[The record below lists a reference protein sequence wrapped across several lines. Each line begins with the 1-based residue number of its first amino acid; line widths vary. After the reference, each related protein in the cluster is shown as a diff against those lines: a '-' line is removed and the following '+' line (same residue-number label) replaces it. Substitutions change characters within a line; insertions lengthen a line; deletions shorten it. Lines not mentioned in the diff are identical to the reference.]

1 MNTTTL
7 TQAANRFL
15 LKNISW
21 QTYEALLKDLE
32 SQRGIRL
39 TYDRGLLEIM
49 TPLAPHERNSRLIGR
64 LVEALTAELNIEICS
79 LGSLTC
85 KREDLARGFEPD
97 ECYYIQNEPV
107 IRSLEQIDLNQD
119 PPPDLAIEIDIT
131 SSSINRLALYAS
143 LGVPEVWRYDGSRLI
158 IYQLEGGEYKVCDR
172 SSTFPL
178 ITSSEIIRFL
188 ELRKSNG
195 ETTLIR
201 LFREWVRNQVQ
212 QGE

>member
-1 MNTTTL
+1 MTTTTL

-64 LVEALTAELNIEICS
+64 LVEALTEELNIEICS

-131 SSSINRLALYAS
+131 SSSINRLALYAA

-158 IYQLEGGEYKVCDR
+158 IYQLEGGEYRVCDR

>member
-1 MNTTTL
+1 MTTTTL

-64 LVEALTAELNIEICS
+64 LVEALTEELNIEICS

-85 KREDLARGFEPD
+85 KREDLARGLEPD

-158 IYQLEGGEYKVCDR
+158 IYQLEGGEYRVCDR